1 MKITKVF
8 SCGVIHHI
16 NLYNKLKTLDTIN
29 PNFKGCGD
37 EFKPN
42 RDWWVYT
49 DAKRN
54 IVAYCGSIYSE
65 GICIF
70 NRAWVKRQYR
80 RKGLHTKM
88 IRVRLRAAK
97 KTCKSAITYTIYTN
111 FASANNL
118 TKLGFK
124 LYEPVYKYG
133 GEVLYFIKD
142 LK

>member
-1 MKITKVF
+1 MKIVKVF
-8 SCGVIHHI
+8 SLGKIYHKG
-16 NLYNKLKTLDTIN
+16 LYEKLKILDTTN

-37 EFKPN
+37 EFKHN
-42 RDWWVYT
+42 REWWVYT
-49 DAKRN
+49 DTKGM
-54 IVAYCGSIYSE
+54 IIAYCGSIYSE

-88 IRVRLRAAK
+88 IRVRLMAAK

-111 FASANNL
+111 FDSANNL